1 MTSGDEFIA
10 RVKRR
15 GPSDKVCGP
24 FLSMFLA
31 LCGPTAFGRESKAPA
46 LGTAPKQAV
55 DKEQE
60 RMDGLE
66 FIARDSEL

>member
-1 MTSGDEFIA
+1 
-10 RVKRR
+10 
-15 GPSDKVCGP
+15 
-24 FLSMFLA
+24 MFLA